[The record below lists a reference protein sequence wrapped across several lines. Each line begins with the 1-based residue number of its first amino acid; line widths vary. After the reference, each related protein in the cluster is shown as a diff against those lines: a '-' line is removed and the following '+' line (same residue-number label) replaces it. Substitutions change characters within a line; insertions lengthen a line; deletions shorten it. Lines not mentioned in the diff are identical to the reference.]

1 MATFTCVESKTSTK
15 FSSYFGQTAHTQPDG
30 GPVLNSSIW
39 MKLMAACQWFNERV
53 VWQILVAEKPRN
65 SKGENL
71 KPGAQRST
79 TTTKMTMSMNCQNRL
94 SINVKLT
101 HLSCW
106 QNVSDS
112 CTTISNN
119 DFCYVDN
126 LIYWRYVL
134 IYLYYFKLHKYNL
147 LQVSYLHKDVHKT
160 SLFAQRNSC
169 LGFSLDGNNPDP
181 VQRKILAPFSGY
193 GKGRNK
199 RKYNKLSFLKL

>member
-71 KPGAQRST
+71 KPGAQRSA

-134 IYLYYFKLHKYNL
+134 FIYIISNFINIIYFKFLTCTKMFIKRHFLHKETVVL
-147 LQVSYLHKDVHKT
+147 V
-160 SLFAQRNSC
+160 FR
-169 LGFSLDGNNPDP
+169 
-181 VQRKILAPFSGY
+181 
-193 GKGRNK
+193 
-199 RKYNKLSFLKL
+199 